1 MANEGVLVN
10 GDYTVHARGVANF
23 VSFGDGVQ
31 INAMGSEGTLVATGE
46 KAASLMS
53 GPASVSVVNGGAT
66 SGEVDIVG
74 GLTGTIKQVVGAP
87 VAPSSIVL
95 EPARIA
101 MSVGP
106 PGVGAS
112 AELSLE
118 GISLK
123 YALWSLEI
131 KATGI
136 TLGVGPSSLSITPG
150 GVNAS
155 GLTVGIKGELSTAIE
170 GVMTQLKA
178 GGIMQVQGALTQIG

>member
-10 GDYTVHARGVANF
+10 GDYTVHARGAANF

-31 INAMGSEGTLVATGE
+31 INAMGTDGKLLATGE
-46 KAASLMS
+46 KVASLMS
-53 GPASVSVVNGGAT
+53 GPANISVVNGGAT
-66 SGEVDIVG
+66 SGEIDLFG

-87 VAPSSIVL
+87 VAPASIVM
-95 EPARIA
+95 EPTKIA
-101 MSVGP
+101 LSVGP

-118 GISLK
+118 GITLK

-136 TLGVGPSSLSITPG
+136 TLTAGPSTVSIAPQ

-155 GLTVGIKGELSTAIE
+155 GLTVGVKGELSTSVE
-170 GVMTQLKA
+170 GLMTQLKA
-178 GGIMQVQGALTQIG
+178 GAMMQVQGALTQIG